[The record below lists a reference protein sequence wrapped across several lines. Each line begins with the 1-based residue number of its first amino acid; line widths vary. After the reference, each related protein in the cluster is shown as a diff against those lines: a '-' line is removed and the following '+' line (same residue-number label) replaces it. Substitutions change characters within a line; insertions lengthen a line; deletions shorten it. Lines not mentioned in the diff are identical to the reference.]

1 MEKTI
6 LHLQKPKW
14 LVGVIAAMTFS
25 AAFAGDGVKIAAPE
39 VPPPFAESGRSLYRP
54 KTEMSADKIVS
65 GSKVLIWSSGVLGNA
80 SALSLL
86 IDEQSVAS
94 VRIHSSPEAG
104 WNPLTTFTMAFSPVT
119 GVVRTCPFKTTKT
132 TGGTFHQRIFATPD
146 GKATFTVKY
155 EMDDYAT
162 LKGPGVYI
170 SMPAP
175 VCFSRSITAYDANG
189 RSKRYVLPDTIEK
202 WCDGKPKPW
211 INSFQANDPVRIAF
225 DEEHPARSFALE
237 FEPGTCRSLVL
248 FRASGTLELY
258 FRWHDRCR
266 TEETPITVDFG
277 FSSRGAES
285 PCVVNGVNFTANNDF
300 TVPCYDPNGN
310 YLVNPSLES
319 GARYFHDVPAGRDI
333 YAQIVEGD
341 AHSGRFA
348 LHGDCKTF
356 NFPTVT
362 GRDYVFSFWA
372 KSATGKRTGGGVS
385 ANTYLWKKVSVAKW
399 WEVGTEWER
408 IEYVVTNWQYRAIA
422 FTLEQCPEVLFDDFQ
437 FEEGRKATPYRG
449 NPLGIELKTDAP
461 DDFFAPPRKPFNA
474 RLVVRGPSRCR
485 GKIAYSVVDLFGR
498 KTGEGTLPF
507 DLSSG
512 EQLLP
517 AFDEAFFSQKGV
529 YAIRL
534 NVSGEG
540 FLPYFDYVRLAR
552 FTYADAPAPNR
563 RLHQLHGITWPTKAQ
578 TNDLARIRR
587 QCDALGLQP
596 RSMALSG
603 HAGDFPPEL
612 GHAIIAKNASWGFP
626 TMQHLFHQKRM
637 DATGWMQAASA
648 TDELVAK
655 VSAIIEDTV
664 REYSEV
670 TEWIGPNEVSGC
682 VHMCQ
687 ERNWKE
693 YAKLMRAAHDA
704 VHRANPKAVYAC
716 YSTCNLGE
724 QVRTEI
730 LSFLAAAKEMWPD
743 FRFDTV
749 DVHPYRPHPEFPDY
763 DADWKSLL
771 DGLDA
776 LGYGSISVV
785 AAEGGYF
792 LPICCQPWGGVAPWA
807 PTLVKDSYSSQ
818 HLPSFDIGWGER
830 VSAAMMLRYNLVS
843 YKYGSRIRCAT
854 SWGTH
859 AMDSRNPIARHVT
872 AAAQLELLGRA
883 TFVEDVRFAPGARAY
898 VFDDHAGHAVAAFW
912 RFSLAMDYGQEGGG
926 VLELPTEGLSVELFD
941 MMGNPVTG
949 LEGSNVQK
957 LRLPL
962 SNFPMY
968 VRVPRADAER
978 LAAAFR
984 AGGAAC
990 RVDGPAKLRLPKNVQ
1005 AVHSAETPDWD
1016 KIAAVPFKGGSAKF
1030 AWSEK
1035 ALVVR
1040 WSSEDRKPPVFVFD
1054 SLVDERSNAEA
1065 GHVGADE
1072 NDTVYL
1078 IRPKKDAPDTFEAFR
1093 REAPDHQLTGGVDRG
1108 LLPNVVEPAVGI
1120 AVETADG
1127 RRTFTCVFPGRQLAP
1142 ALLRAGGRIGFAQDA
1157 PGFDDSYVTVEFMK

>member
-1 MEKTI
+1 MEIRMKGRI
-6 LHLQKPKW
+6 GL
-14 LVGVIAAMTFS
+14 IAAMTVF
-25 AAFAGDGVKIAAPE
+25 AALAGDGAKDAAPE
-39 VPPPFAESGRSLYRP
+39 VRPPFAESGRSLYRP

-65 GSKVLIWSSGVLGNA
+65 GSKALIWSSGVRGNS
-80 SALSLL
+80 SALFLL

-94 VRIHSSPEAG
+94 VRIHSKPEAG
-104 WNPLTTFTMAFSPVT
+104 WNPLTTFETDFSPEA

-132 TGGTFHQRIFATPD
+132 AGGTFRQRIFATPE

-155 EMDDYAT
+155 EMEDYAS

-175 VCFSRSITAYDANG
+175 VCFGRSITTYDAKG
-189 RSKRYVLPDTIEK
+189 KSKRYVLPDTIEK
-202 WCDGKPKPW
+202 WCDGKTKPW
-211 INSFQANDPVRIAF
+211 INCFQAKDPVRIAF

-237 FEPGTCRSLVL
+237 FNPGTCRSLVL
-248 FRASGTLELY
+248 FRAAGTMELY
-258 FRWHDRCR
+258 FGWHDRCR
-266 TEETPITVDFG
+266 VEETPITVDFG
-277 FSSRGAES
+277 FSSRGTDS

-300 TVPCYDPNGN
+300 SVPCYDPNGN

-319 GARYFHDVPAGRDI
+319 GARYFHNVPSGQDV

-348 LHGDCKTF
+348 LRGGCKTF
-356 NFPTVT
+356 NFPTET
-362 GRDYVFSFWA
+362 GHDYVFSFWA
-372 KSATGKRTGGGVS
+372 KSTTGKRAGGGVS
-385 ANTYLWKKVSVAKW
+385 ADTYLWKRPSTTKW
-399 WEVGTEWER
+399 WGVGTEWER
-408 IEYVVTNWQYRAIA
+408 VEYVVTNWQYRAIA
-422 FTLEQCPEVLFDDFQ
+422 FILEQCPGVLFDDFQ
-437 FEEGRKATPYRG
+437 FEEGRRATPYRG

-461 DDFFAPPRKPFNA
+461 DDFFAPPGRPFNA
-474 RLVVRGPSRCR
+474 RLVVRGPSACR
-485 GKIAYSVVDLFGR
+485 GKIAYSVVDVFGR

-507 DLSSG
+507 DLSKG
-512 EQLLP
+512 EQTLP
-517 AFDEAFFSQKGV
+517 AFDEAFFAQKGV
-529 YAIRL
+529 HATRL

-540 FLPYFDYVRLAR
+540 FLPYFDCVRLAR
-552 FTYADAPAPNR
+552 FAYADAPAPNR
-563 RLHQLHGITWPTKAQ
+563 RLHHLHGITWPTKAQ
-578 TNDLARIRR
+578 TNDFTRIRH
-587 QCDALGLQP
+587 QYNALGLQP
-596 RSMALSG
+596 RAMALSG

-626 TMQHLFHQKRM
+626 TAQHLFYQKRM
-637 DATGWMQAASA
+637 DATGWKEAASA
-648 TDELVAK
+648 TDELIAK
-655 VSAIIEDTV
+655 VSAIVENTV
-664 REYSEV
+664 KEYAEV
-670 TEWIGPNEVSGC
+670 TEWYGPSEVSGW
-682 VHMCQ
+682 VRMCQ

-704 VHRANPKAVYAC
+704 VHRANPKAVYSC
-716 YSTCNLGE
+716 YGTCNLGE
-724 QVRTEI
+724 QGRSEI
-730 LSFLAAAKEMWPD
+730 LAFLSAAKEMWPD
-743 FRFDTV
+743 FLFDTV

-763 DADWKSLL
+763 DADWKALL

-776 LGYGSISVV
+776 LGYGGKTVV

-792 LPICCQPWGGVAPWA
+792 LPICCQPWGGIAPWA

-843 YKYGSRIRCAT
+843 YKYGSRISCAT
-854 SWGTH
+854 SWGTT

-883 TFVEDVRFAPGARAY
+883 TFIEDVRFAPGARAY
-898 VFDDHAGHAVAAFW
+898 VFDDNAGHAVAAFW

-926 VLELPTEGLSVELFD
+926 VLELPTDGLSVELFD
-941 MMGNPVTG
+941 MMGNQVTG
-949 LEGSNVQK
+949 LKGSDALK

-962 SNFPMY
+962 GNFPMY

-990 RVDGPAKLRLPKNVQ
+990 RVEGHVKLRQPKNVP
-1005 AVHSAETPDWD
+1005 AVYAAGTPDWK

-1035 ALVVR
+1035 AFVVR
-1040 WSSEDRKPPVFVFD
+1040 WTSSDGKMPVFVFD
-1054 SLVDERSNAEA
+1054 TLADERGNAEMGHA
-1065 GHVGADE
+1065 GIDE

-1078 IRPKKDAPDTFEAFR
+1078 LRSKKDAPGVLEVFR

-1108 LLPNVVEPAVGI
+1108 LLPNVVEPAVEVSSEPTG
-1120 AVETADG
+1120 DG
-1127 RRTFTCVFPGRQLAP
+1127 RTFTCVFPGRQLEP
-1142 ALLRAGGRIGFAQDA
+1142 AMLRAGRRIGFAQDA
-1157 PGFDDSYVTVEFMK
+1157 LGFDDTYVTVEFVK